1 MNSASKST
9 LLLTAALA
17 CVAGP
22 ALAESASS
30 VSEVVVTGQRQAY
43 RGQFTPEE
51 TPQSLAVISQ
61 RILQDNNIT
70 GLTEALDL
78 NAGVA
83 RQNNFG
89 GLWDAYAVR
98 GFAGDENLPSGYLVN
113 GFNGGRG
120 FGGPRDVAG
129 VERIEILKGPNAAL
143 FGRGEPGGTVNIVT
157 RKARFGET
165 GGEVSA
171 SVGAFNARRAD
182 ADVNLAAGEVV
193 GARLIGFYEEAES
206 FRRTVNTERYGFL
219 PSFGFRL
226 GEDTTVTYD
235 LEITRQK
242 APFDRG
248 VPAIGGVLGK
258 VDRRTFLGEPGDG
271 PIKADA
277 TGQQLEIQHDFS
289 PAWSLLL
296 GAGFRTTSLS
306 GFSTEAE
313 LAASRQKLNV
323 DGKSLS
329 RQRRFRDYEAD
340 HGVLRAEVSGDFQAL
355 GVRHRLLVGA
365 DFDRFENSQLFLR
378 FRPAAV
384 SGNPSDQAANV
395 IDVLNPVYGRFPL
408 PAPGPQTN
416 RLDVQEAAGLYLQD
430 QISLSDALQIRLGVR
445 YDDFSLESVN
455 RATGVSQSRSES
467 RLSPQVGLVWTAT
480 PSLSLFAAYGEG
492 FRSNIGA
499 TAKGEIFDPEVSRA
513 FEAGLRFT
521 LLEGDLSGTLA
532 VFSMRKS
539 QVLAADPANPGFSL
553 PIGKAGSQGVEFDLN
568 GRLPGGVEA
577 LLSYAYVEAEARSDV
592 LDPNFSLQI
601 RKGDR
606 LINVPRHG
614 LNAQLARDFT
624 LGETEVRLGAG
635 VQHVGERLGET
646 ATKFELPAYTLV
658 RLFGAWRA
666 TERVEV
672 FGEVQNLFDETY
684 YTNSFATLWVQ
695 PGAPRTGSVGVRLRF

>member
-1 MNSASKST
+1 M
-9 LLLTAALA
+9 A